1 MEKPEIREIET
12 DNGDETFQRIL
23 EYLNSLCK
31 IYDSFRWWRRMSWY
45 TFCFFGSIVLYDLFV
60 MPGIARMASL
70 STSILDVFHVMNQI
84 EIIGSFLLLC
94 FGICKTIRLY
104 ILWKQEAENPLVIRR
119 KPYE

>member
-12 DNGDETFQRIL
+12 DYGDEAYHLIL

-45 TFCFFGSIVLYDLFV
+45 TFCFLGSIVLYDLFV
-60 MPGIARMASL
+60 MPGIARLTSI
-70 STSILDVFHVMNQI
+70 SSSILDVFHVMNQI
-84 EIIGSFLLLC
+84 EMIGSLLLFS
-94 FGICKTIRLY
+94 FGVGKAIQFYMI
-104 ILWKQEAENPLVIRR
+104 WKCESENPLIIRR

>member
-94 FGICKTIRLY
+94 FGIGKTIRLY